1 MATPQGKTRY
11 PVVHDLPS
19 QVAIQPIA
27 AVDMPSRTLYVEVL
41 NQTRQ
46 GQTLVVDLS
55 AHKPSGLTATLRQF
69 ADRRYD
75 VEQGTVAI
83 TAGRVTFDLPGLSIM
98 QMIVP
103 LTP

>member
-1 MATPQGKTRY
+1 
-11 PVVHDLPS
+11 VVHDIPS

-75 VEQGTVAI
+75 VEQGTVA
-83 TAGRVTFDLPGLSIM
+83 TKAGRVTFDLPGLAIM
-98 QMIVP
+98 QVIVP
-103 LTP
+103 LAP